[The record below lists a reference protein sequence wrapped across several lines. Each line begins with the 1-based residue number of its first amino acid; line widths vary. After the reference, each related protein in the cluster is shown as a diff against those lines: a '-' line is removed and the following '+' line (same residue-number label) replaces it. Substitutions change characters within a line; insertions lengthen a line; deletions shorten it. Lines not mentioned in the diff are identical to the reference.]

1 MPGGLMSMDKRRA
14 LTALLLL
21 SLGSCSRHEHLMPVS
36 YSPSPS
42 SDSDIAIR
50 TAIVQQSIS
59 SYRGICP
66 CPYSGPTCQGH
77 SAYENPGNQAV
88 YCYEMGYSDIAI
100 RTAIV
105 QQSISSYRG
114 ICPCPYSGPTC
125 QGHST
130 YENPGNQAVYCYTK
144 DVPTAIVSSYQSTS
158 RSSNGEASAD
168 APLPITAPPPKAG
181 GPTQ

>member
-21 SLGSCSRHEHLMPVS
+21 SLGSCSRHEHLMPIS

-42 SDSDIAIR
+42 SD
-50 TAIVQQSIS
+50 
-59 SYRGICP
+59 
-66 CPYSGPTCQGH
+66 
-77 SAYENPGNQAV
+77 
-88 YCYEMGYSDIAI
+88 SDIAI

-181 GPTQ
+181 GLPSNKLIQAWLVAKLDAYRHRSLVARSQVCA